1 MSNMRKY
8 RELLESVENGKEV
21 EESKEEVEE
30 TLEEDRYEEELPS
43 DEDMGMDSSLD
54 MDDYDLDSELDMEIA
69 RDGLED
75 EYMGD
80 DEEYVAPDLDSGYD
94 EMGGELEAEDD
105 DVIFNYTATI
115 QLTGYDFP
123 LVLQADDMEEIK
135 TVMRVMQQS
144 GLNPKGD
151 YKWNSKTFEIDLDES
166 VMSENGKMKL
176 VHSENGFDIYKIPG
190 SGWADLYKVY
200 KGNKIVSNWNEFD
213 DAIDFVKKSEV
224 TEDSDDDWAY
234 DEGCEA
240 AKADCKAGL
249 GNYIGDPRETVKD
262 DKEMSSS
269 DKQKYMKGYKK
280 TLDDKG
286 YKLSGSGEKTQI
298 VKK

>member
-8 RELLESVENGKEV
+8 RQLLESVESGEV

-30 TLEEDRYEEELPS
+30 TLEEDRYEEELPG

-75 EYMGD
+75 EYMSD

-94 EMGGELEAEDD
+94 EMGGELEPEDE

-166 VMSENGKMKL
+166 
-176 VHSENGFDIYKIPG
+176 
-190 SGWADLYKVY
+190 A
-200 KGNKIVSNWNEFD
+200 
-213 DAIDFVKKSEV
+213 KSDKEPV

>member
-1 MSNMRKY
+1 MSMKKY

-21 EESKEEVEE
+21 EEPKEEMEE
-30 TLEEDRYEEELPS
+30 TLEEDRYEEELPG

-80 DEEYVAPDLDSGYD
+80 DEEYVAPDLDAD
-94 EMGGELEAEDD
+94 MDVDGELGSEDD

-115 QLTGYDFP
+115 QLTGYDYP

-151 YKWNSKTFEIDLDES
+151 YKWNSKTFEIELDES
-166 VMSENGKMKL
+166 VESDKE
-176 VHSENGFDIYKIPG
+176 S
-190 SGWADLYKVY
+190 
-200 KGNKIVSNWNEFD
+200 
-213 DAIDFVKKSEV
+213 V
-224 TEDSDDDWAY
+224 TEEADDDWAY

-249 GNYIGDPRETVKD
+249 GNYIGDPRDTVKD
-262 DKEMSSS
+262 DKDMSSS
-269 DKQKYMKGYKK
+269 EKQKYMKGYKK

>member
-1 MSNMRKY
+1 MKKY

-21 EESKEEVEE
+21 EESKEEMEE
-30 TLEEDRYEEELPS
+30 TLEEDRYEEELPG

-80 DEEYVAPDLDSGYD
+80 DEEYIAPDLDADMDVDD
-94 EMGGELEAEDD
+94 ELGSEED

-115 QLTGYDFP
+115 QLTGYDYP

-151 YKWNSKTFEIDLDES
+151 YKWNSKTFEIELDES
-166 VMSENGKMKL
+166 AENNRKREI
-176 VHSENGFDIYKIPG
+176 VHSENGFDIVKVKG
-190 SGWADLYKVY
+190 GGWADSYKVY
-200 KGNKIVSNWNEFD
+200 KGNKIVSNWNYYD
-213 DAIDFVKKSEV
+213 DALDFVQGKKSDKESV
-224 TEDSDDDWAY
+224 TEEADDNWAY

-249 GNYIGDPRETVKD
+249 GNYIGDPRDTVKD

-269 DKQKYMKGYKK
+269 EKQKYMKGYKK

>member
-1 MSNMRKY
+1 MRKY
-8 RELLESVENGKEV
+8 RQLLESVESG
-21 EESKEEVEE
+21 EEMEED
-30 TLEEDRYEEELPS
+30 LKDYKDDYSDLDEDRYEEELPG
-43 DEDMGMDSSLD
+43 DEDMGMDSSID

-94 EMGGELEAEDD
+94 DMGGDLEPEND

-166 VMSENGKMKL
+166 TDSDKE
-176 VHSENGFDIYKIPG
+176 P
-190 SGWADLYKVY
+190 
-200 KGNKIVSNWNEFD
+200 
-213 DAIDFVKKSEV
+213 V
-224 TEDSDDDWAY
+224 TEAEDDNWAY

-240 AKADCKAGL
+240 AKADCKSGL
-249 GNYIGDPRETVKD
+249 GKFIGDPRQTAKD
-262 DKEMSSS
+262 DNDMSY
-269 DKQKYMKGYKK
+269 DQKREFMKGYKK

-286 YKLSGSGEKTQI
+286 YKLCGSGEKCYI
-298 VKK
+298 DKK

>member
-1 MSNMRKY
+1 MSMKKY

-21 EESKEEVEE
+21 EESKEEMEE
-30 TLEEDRYEEELPS
+30 TLEEDRYEEELPG

-80 DEEYVAPDLDSGYD
+80 DEEYIAPDLDAD
-94 EMGGELEAEDD
+94 MDVDGELGSEED

-115 QLTGYDFP
+115 QLTGYDYP

-151 YKWNSKTFEIDLDES
+151 YKWNSTTFEIELDES
-166 VMSENGKMKL
+166 VESDKE
-176 VHSENGFDIYKIPG
+176 S
-190 SGWADLYKVY
+190 
-200 KGNKIVSNWNEFD
+200 
-213 DAIDFVKKSEV
+213 V
-224 TEDSDDDWAY
+224 TEEADDDWAY

-249 GNYIGDPRETVKD
+249 GNYIGDPRDTVKD

-269 DKQKYMKGYKK
+269 EKQKYMKGYKK

>member
-8 RELLESVENGKEV
+8 RELLESVENGK
-21 EESKEEVEE
+21 EVEE

-75 EYMGD
+75 EYIGD
-80 DEEYVAPDLDSGYD
+80 DEENVAPDLDSGYN
-94 EMGGELEAEDD
+94 EMGGESEAEDDDDVDDD

-135 TVMRVMQQS
+135 TVMRVMKQS

-166 VMSENGKMKL
+166 
-176 VHSENGFDIYKIPG
+176 
-190 SGWADLYKVY
+190 A
-200 KGNKIVSNWNEFD
+200 
-213 DAIDFVKKSEV
+213 KS
-224 TEDSDDDWAY
+224 
-234 DEGCEA
+234 
-240 AKADCKAGL
+240 
-249 GNYIGDPRETVKD
+249 
-262 DKEMSSS
+262 DKESVTGDM
-269 DKQKYMKGYKK
+269 
-280 TLDDKG
+280 
-286 YKLSGSGEKTQI
+286 
-298 VKK
+298 

>member
-1 MSNMRKY
+1 MRKY
-8 RELLESVENGKEV
+8 RQLLESVESG
-21 EESKEEVEE
+21 EEMEED
-30 TLEEDRYEEELPS
+30 LKDYKDDYSDLDEDRYEEELPG
-43 DEDMGMDSSLD
+43 DEDMGMDSSID

-94 EMGGELEAEDD
+94 DMGGDLEPEND

-166 VMSENGKMKL
+166 VEENKL
-176 VHSENGFDIYKIPG
+176 VKEGKSKRKAVYYQPSEDVLPDDMASFEVYRSLKRGMEDYPDIPRDKWDRY
-190 SGWADLYKVY
+190 SG
-200 KGNKIVSNWNEFD
+200 D
-213 DAIDFVKKSEV
+213 DI
-224 TEDSDDDWAY
+224 EDPTYLLLA
-234 DEGCEA
+234 
-240 AKADCKAGL
+240 
-249 GNYIGDPRETVKD
+249 
-262 DKEMSSS
+262 
-269 DKQKYMKGYKK
+269 
-280 TLDDKG
+280 
-286 YKLSGSGEKTQI
+286 
-298 VKK
+298 

>member
-1 MSNMRKY
+1 MRKY
-8 RELLESVENGKEV
+8 RQLLESVESG
-21 EESKEEVEE
+21 EEMEED
-30 TLEEDRYEEELPS
+30 LKDYKDDYSDLDEDRYEEELTG
-43 DEDMGMDSSLD
+43 DEDMGMDSSID

-94 EMGGELEAEDD
+94 DMGGDLEPEND

-151 YKWNSKTFEIDLDES
+151 YKWNSKTFEIDLDE
-166 VMSENGKMKL
+166 
-176 VHSENGFDIYKIPG
+176 
-190 SGWADLYKVY
+190 
-200 KGNKIVSNWNEFD
+200 
-213 DAIDFVKKSEV
+213 
-224 TEDSDDDWAY
+224 
-234 DEGCEA
+234 
-240 AKADCKAGL
+240 
-249 GNYIGDPRETVKD
+249 
-262 DKEMSSS
+262 
-269 DKQKYMKGYKK
+269 
-280 TLDDKG
+280 
-286 YKLSGSGEKTQI
+286 
-298 VKK
+298 